1 MHAANKSPPK
11 YCFATLKLKADCH
24 LRDST
29 TLIID
34 YLLLLFDQESEE
46 MESIRGSSVR
56 IAVSISN
63 DEAPLREGILK
74 AMVYSSQVVAIQF

>member
-1 MHAANKSPPK
+1 
-11 YCFATLKLKADCH
+11 
-24 LRDST
+24 
-29 TLIID
+29 
-34 YLLLLFDQESEE
+34 

-56 IAVSISN
+56 IAVSRSN